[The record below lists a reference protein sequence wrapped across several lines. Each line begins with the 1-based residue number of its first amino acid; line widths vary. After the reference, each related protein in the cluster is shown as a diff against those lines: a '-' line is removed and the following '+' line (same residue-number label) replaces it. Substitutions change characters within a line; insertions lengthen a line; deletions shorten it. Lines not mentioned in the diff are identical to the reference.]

1 VREEEF
7 VLSIGRLLLLLEEEE
22 DSKIL
27 YERG

>member
-1 VREEEF
+1 MREEEF
-7 VLSIGRLLLLLEEEE
+7 VLSIGRLLLLEEEE